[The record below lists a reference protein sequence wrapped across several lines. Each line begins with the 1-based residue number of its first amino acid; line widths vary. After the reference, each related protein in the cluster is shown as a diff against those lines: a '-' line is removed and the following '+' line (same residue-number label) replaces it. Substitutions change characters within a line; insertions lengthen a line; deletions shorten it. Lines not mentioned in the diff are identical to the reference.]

1 MTRNFAVAAP
11 AFNWVRIAAVAFTL
25 VWLIGLAVPVPMV
38 DVGASPAALAGHE
51 TELALQSLLVHG
63 FAAMA
68 LLVVGWGLSRPLAIT
83 AAALSLIQWVLETAF
98 AAGGP
103 DGLIEA
109 TNRLDGVKML
119 VLAGLVLAG
128 ARVAPRWLR
137 VLAPV
142 TAVALVVSAAGYG
155 LLVPSLA
162 VAAIVSLPLLL
173 ISITGS
179 GLTR

>member
-1 MTRNFAVAAP
+1 MTRNLALAAP

-38 DVGASPAALAGHE
+38 DVNASPAGFSGHE
-51 TELALQSLLVHG
+51 TELALRSLFVHG
-63 FAAMA
+63 FAAVA
-68 LLVVGWGLSRPLAIT
+68 LLVVGWGLNRRLAIA
-83 AAALSLIQWVLETAF
+83 AAALSLAQWVSETAF

-103 DGLIEA
+103 GALIEA

-119 VLAGLVLAG
+119 VLAALIVVG

-142 TAVALVVSAAGYG
+142 AAVALVVSAAGYG

-162 VAAIVSLPLLL
+162 AAAFVSLPLLL
-173 ISITGS
+173 VWITGA
-179 GLTR
+179 GLSR